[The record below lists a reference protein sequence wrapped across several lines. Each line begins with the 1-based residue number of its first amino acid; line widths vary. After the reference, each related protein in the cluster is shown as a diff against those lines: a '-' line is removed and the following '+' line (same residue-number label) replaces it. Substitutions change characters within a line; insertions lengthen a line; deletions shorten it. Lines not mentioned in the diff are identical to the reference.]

1 LAADRII
8 FEDTWPIRSD
18 LIKRGIYLAEGCRIG
33 APLLLES
40 PLELPGG
47 VSIDPFGSGVTIGGF
62 TYSWS
67 TITGSVRSIGRYCS
81 LASQIIFG
89 DMEHPTDCLSTSSFI
104 YDREWMWGA
113 FAERTGAERV
123 STLEVGALNRPIEI
137 GNDVWVG
144 NGAYIKRGLRLGDGC
159 IVGAKAVVTRDVPP
173 YAIVAGN
180 PARIIRFRFNEALR
194 ERLLASRWWDH
205 AFTDLGP
212 DATWNDVERML
223 DIMDRRRETGDLAPY
238 RGGTIELV
246 SRDVTGG

>member
-1 LAADRII
+1 MAAERIT

-18 LIKRGIYLAEGCRIG
+18 LIGRGIYLPEGCRIG
-33 APLLLES
+33 APLRLES
-40 PLELPGG
+40 PVELPGG
-47 VSIDPFGSGVTIGGF
+47 VSTAVTSGITIGGF

-67 TITGSVRSIGRYCS
+67 MITGSVRSIGRYCS

-89 DMEHPTDCLSTSSFI
+89 EMEHPTNCLSTSSFI

-113 FAERTGAERV
+113 FADRTGAGRV
-123 STLEVGALNRPIEI
+123 STVDVGGLNRPIEI

-180 PARIIRFRFNEALR
+180 PARIIRYRFDEALR

-205 AFTDLGP
+205 AFTDLGLG
-212 DATWNDVERML
+212 AAWNDVERML

-238 RGGTIELV
+238 RGATVELV
-246 SRDVTGG
+246 SRDAAGG